1 MLYYWERLLLLQI
14 FFLVQLANRYAIAQ
28 DFIMHDALLRGKS
41 SLDQL
46 ALGLDTVK
54 VLPLIRLFPEEFE
67 GLFTYHSP
75 TVLTPEYILEL
86 LQFPVQMNED
96 ERRTAD
102 MFREFIGSCSD
113 QGWCFALI
121 SETLCGVN
129 RAYCIYSSHTFHS
142 VLVLVPGWIS
152 AILLLF

>member
-1 MLYYWERLLLLQI
+1 
-14 FFLVQLANRYAIAQ
+14 
-28 DFIMHDALLRGKS
+28 MHDALLRGKS

-54 VLPLIRLFPEEFE
+54 ALHLIRLFPEEFE

-102 MFREFIGSCSD
+102 MFREFIGSCSG
-113 QGWCFALI
+113 QGWCFALEI
-121 SETLCGVN
+121 VWGY
-129 RAYCIYSSHTFHS
+129 RAYCMCSSPTFQS
-142 VLVLVPGWIS
+142 VLLIVPGWIS